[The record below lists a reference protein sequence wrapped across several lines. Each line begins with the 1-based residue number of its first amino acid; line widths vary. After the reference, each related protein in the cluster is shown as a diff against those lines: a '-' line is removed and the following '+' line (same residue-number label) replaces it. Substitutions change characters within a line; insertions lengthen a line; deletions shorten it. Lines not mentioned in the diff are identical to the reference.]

1 MQASKISKD
10 RYALWAGDSFFD
22 ADTRAELANIA
33 ADEQEIEERFYR
45 YLEFGTAGLR
55 GIMGAGTNRMNKY
68 TVALVSEAYARYID
82 TLSSAAKERGLVIS
96 YDSRHN
102 SKEFALLAALIYT
115 QHGIH
120 VRLVDELRPTPMLSF
135 AVRFYNCIGGVMV
148 TASHNPG
155 KYNGYKVYGEDGGQM
170 PPEAA
175 DIVWR
180 EMQNIE
186 DIRTLNFG
194 SEEEALAQG
203 LLEYVGPDLDEAF
216 DAMILK
222 AGINPEVIKKHKDL
236 KIVYTPLCG
245 CGNKPVNRILKAVGF
260 DNVITVPEEREPDGD
275 FAGIPYPNPEESCA
289 WERAVKLANE
299 VAADLVIATD
309 PDSDRTGLLVKK
321 SDGTYQIVTGNQI
334 GLLLMEYILSAR
346 RRTGT
351 LDPKSFVVTTIVS
364 TRLAQAIADNYNVK
378 CYLTLTGFKYI
389 GEKIKQY
396 HEQGD
401 QVFQFGFEESYG
413 YLAETEVRD
422 KDAVV
427 ACMLLAEMAAQAAED
442 GKNVGDL
449 LEDIFRKYGYGHE
462 SVFSLV
468 REGMAGQRAIEGAVA
483 AIRSGSAKL
492 DFGKYGITAFEDYL
506 SGERI
511 DYVTGERR
519 KLDTVKSNVLRY
531 ELDGLDFVAIRPS
544 GTEPKLKVYCGAYD
558 KDKDAS
564 TARADELAA
573 IVRATLDKLM

>member
-1 MQASKISKD
+1 MQASKISKE
-10 RYALWAGDSFFD
+10 RYQLWANDPFFD
-22 ADTRAELANIA
+22 AATRAELAAIA
-33 ADEQEIEERFYR
+33 DDEQEIEERFYR
-45 YLEFGTAGLR
+45 FMEFGTAGLR

-82 TLSSAAKERGLVIS
+82 TLEPAAKERGLVIS

-115 QHGIH
+115 EHGIH

-135 AVRFYNCIGGVMV
+135 AVRYYNCVGGVMV

-175 DIVWR
+175 DVVWR

-186 DIRTLNFG
+186 DIRSFSFG
-194 SEEEALAQG
+194 NETSALAKG
-203 LLEYVGPDLDEAF
+203 LLEYVGADLDAAF

-222 AGINPEVIKKHKDL
+222 VGINPEVIKKHKDL

-245 CGNKPVNRILKAVGF
+245 CGNKPVNRILRAIGF
-260 DNVITVPEEREPDGD
+260 ENVITVPEEQEPDGN
-275 FAGIPYPNPEESCA
+275 FANIPYPNPEEACA
-289 WERAVKLANE
+289 WERAIKLANE
-299 VAADLVIATD
+299 ESADLVIATD

-321 SDGTYQIVTGNQI
+321 PDGNYQIVTGNQI

-346 RRTGT
+346 KRTNT
-351 LDPKSFVVTTIVS
+351 LDPKSFVVSTIVS
-364 TRLAQAIADNYNVK
+364 TRLAQAIAANYDVK

-396 HEQGD
+396 HENGD

-427 ACMLLAEMAAQAAED
+427 ACMLLAEMAAQAAEE
-442 GKNVGDL
+442 GKLVGDL
-449 LEDIFRKYGYGHE
+449 LEEIFQKYGYGNE
-462 SVFSLV
+462 SVFSIV
-468 REGMAGQRAIEGAVA
+468 REGMAGQAAIEGAVN
-483 AIRSGSAKL
+483 AIRTGKAAL
-492 DFGKYGITAFEDYL
+492 DFGKYNITAFEDYQT
-506 SGERI
+506 GERI
-511 DYVTGERR
+511 DYTNGTKS

-531 ELDGLDFVAIRPS
+531 ELEGLDFVAIRPS

-558 KDKDAS
+558 KDKQAAETRS
-564 TARADELAA
+564 AELAA
-573 IVRATLDKLM
+573 IVRSTLDKLM